1 MWYWAI
7 TVLLLPLWFKN
18 SALLA
23 RLWPKI
29 WNVPLKSDHLTASA
43 LALWPPY
50 DLWGRSLKLHDLI
63 LKLNPYQPLFLHY
76 FSKFYTFL
84 WPWLFF
90 WKIHVCRNPPEV
102 LKAASTVLS
111 VTDHYIVTLKLQQVA
126 YWILLSKAQQYPLL
140 SQLRITSYFFRS
152 G

>member
-1 MWYWAI
+1 MGFSISVWYWAI
-7 TVLLLPLWFKN
+7 TVLLLPIWFKN

-29 WNVPLKSDHLTASA
+29 WNVAHKSDHLTASS

-90 WKIHVCRNPPEV
+90 WKIHVCRNLREV
-102 LKAASTVLS
+102 LKAACTVLCYWPAECIKKW
-111 VTDHYIVTLKLQQVA
+111 HKYLLQ
-126 YWILLSKAQQYPLL
+126 LL
-140 SQLRITSYFFRS
+140 RRVN
-152 G
+152 